1 MNSKKGAKT
10 RGNCGQIRGT
20 PSLIMP
26 SNIPAMQDEKLELQ
40 KWHHRMPRDSSVEC
54 RIACKLAR
62 SNRRSAHGLSWCR
75 AHTALLHMACR
86 DTRNRVVRFCWVLRK
101 GCRDP
106 KKSTATRSNQREP
119 GGALWGPNNFCTVAN
134 ATIQP
139 VLKDACLGM
148 IYR

>member
-86 DTRNRVVRFCWVLRK
+86 DTRNRVVRFCWVLRRLPRPQK
-101 GCRDP
+101 KYSNKVEPKRTWWSSLRPKQLLHSGQCNYTASIKRCLLRDD
-106 KKSTATRSNQREP
+106 
-119 GGALWGPNNFCTVAN
+119 
-134 ATIQP
+134 I
-139 VLKDACLGM
+139 
-148 IYR
+148 